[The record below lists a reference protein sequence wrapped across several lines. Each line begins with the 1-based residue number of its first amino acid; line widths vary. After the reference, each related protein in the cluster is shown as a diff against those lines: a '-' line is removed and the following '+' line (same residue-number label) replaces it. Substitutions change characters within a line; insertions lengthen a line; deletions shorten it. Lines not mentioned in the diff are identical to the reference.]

1 MCCLDKNPAYKFQ
14 CGGRDWGKG
23 KALWEKGKA
32 LFKTF
37 ILVVTRFTIRE
48 GSGTPLQYSCLENPR
63 DGGAWWAD
71 IYGVAQS
78 RTRLK
83 WLSSSRFTMT
93 LHVLNLHV
101 FLHLIFTDIL
111 WNVYYHL
118 RLTDKDM
125 VVSGLHD
132 LSKVTQ
138 LVSGTVT
145 I

>member
-1 MCCLDKNPAYKFQ
+1 
-14 CGGRDWGKG
+14 
-23 KALWEKGKA
+23 
-32 LFKTF
+32 
-37 ILVVTRFTIRE
+37 
-48 GSGTPLQYSCLENPR
+48 
-63 DGGAWWAD
+63 
-71 IYGVAQS
+71 
-78 RTRLK
+78 
-83 WLSSSRFTMT
+83 MT